1 LVTSRSRI
9 AFGYLAFA
17 GLALL
22 VYGPALG
29 GEFLWDDADWIRD
42 NETLRSGSGLW
53 RIWFEPGAVIQYYP
67 LTYTTWWLDYQLW
80 GLSEV
85 AMHVENVLLHAGNAL
100 MFTLLLR
107 RLKLPGAWFAGLVF
121 LLHPVHSESVAWLV
135 ERKNTLSAAFYL
147 GACHQWLTHLVQPS
161 RGASLRTALLFV
173 AALLAKTATLMLPVT
188 LFAIAIWHRR
198 EWRSCVRN
206 LLPFVLMAVAA
217 AIVTI
222 VMERGEGAVGHD
234 WALTFAERVALLG
247 QVVGFYL
254 SKLLWPVG
262 LSFSYAKWGV
272 ADSAMQWLPTLLLF
286 AALAASLFAVLR
298 LRKTVGIACSMAL
311 WIYVANVLPVSG
323 LVDYY
328 CLRYA
333 FVADHFQYLPSLGP
347 IALVCCGGAFMLRQ
361 VPVGVGVAA
370 SLSIMLAILT
380 WNRASIYQ
388 DLEGLWRNTIAA
400 EPDAWLAQSNLGNL
414 LDRKHGPGAG
424 IEHHRRALAVYP
436 DAFEANNA
444 VGNEHARRGEYAGA
458 KQLFDRALQVRPD
471 DPLTFNNLGAMYGMQ
486 RNYKD
491 ALRCF
496 EEGYRR
502 APNNRD
508 LLRNMAVVLS
518 QSPDAS
524 VRDGERAL
532 ALANQLNNVP
542 EPSLADEHVLF
553 SARLL
558 ASDRRSAI
566 SLGERVMY
574 RARREGNQ
582 QLMERVGAQL
592 QRLRR

>member
-1 LVTSRSRI
+1 VVTSRSRI
-9 AFGYLAFA
+9 ALCYLAFA
-17 GLALL
+17 ALALL

-29 GEFLWDDADWIRD
+29 GEFLWDDTDWIRD
-42 NETLRSGSGLW
+42 NETLRSASGLW
-53 RIWFEPGAVIQYYP
+53 RIWSEPGAVIQYYP

-85 AMHVENVLLHAGNAL
+85 VMHVENVLLHAGNAL

-147 GACHQWLTHLVQPS
+147 GACHQWLTHLVQPA
-161 RGASLRTALLFV
+161 RGTSLRTALLFL

-198 EWRSCVRN
+198 EWRSSIRA
-206 LLPFVLMAVAA
+206 LLPFVLMAFAA
-217 AIVTI
+217 ATVTI
-222 VMERGEGAVGHD
+222 IMERGEGAVGHD

-254 SKLLWPVG
+254 SKLLLPLE

-272 ADSAMQWLPTLLLF
+272 ADSAMHWLPTIVLLVG
-286 AALAASLFAVLR
+286 LAASLLAVLR
-298 LRKTVGIACSMAL
+298 TTKPAVIACSLAL

-328 CLRYA
+328 YLRYA
-333 FVADHFQYLPSLGP
+333 FVADHFQYLSSLGP
-347 IALVCCGGAFMLRQ
+347 IALLCCGGAFLMRK
-361 VPVGVGVAA
+361 VPACAGVAA
-370 SLSIMLAILT
+370 SLTIMLAIVT

-388 DLEGLWRNTIAA
+388 DLEGLWRATIAT
-400 EPDAWLAQSNLGNL
+400 EPDAWLAQGNLGNL
-414 LDRKHGPGAG
+414 LDRKNGLGAG
-424 IEHHRRALAVYP
+424 IEHHRRAIAIYP

-444 VGNEHARRGEYAGA
+444 VGNDHARRGEFAAA
-458 KQLFDRALQVRPD
+458 KLLFDRAMQVRPD
-471 DPLTFNNLGAMYGMQ
+471 DPLTFNNLGAMHGMQ

-491 ALRCF
+491 ALRWF
-496 EEGYRR
+496 EEGHQR

-518 QSPDAS
+518 QSPDAA
-524 VRDGERAL
+524 VRDGQRAL
-532 ALANQLNNVP
+532 AFANQLNDVS

-553 SARLL
+553 SARIL

-582 QLMERVGAQL
+582 SLVERVAAQL
-592 QRLRR
+592 QNLRR

>member
-1 LVTSRSRI
+1 MVTSRSRI
-9 AFGYLAFA
+9 VFCYLAFA
-17 GLALL
+17 ALALL

-29 GEFLWDDADWIRD
+29 GEFLWDDTDWIRD
-42 NETLRSGSGLW
+42 NETLRSVSGLW

-80 GLSEV
+80 GLSEGV
-85 AMHVENVLLHAGNAL
+85 MHVENVLLHAGNAL

-107 RLKLPGAWFAGLVF
+107 RLHLPGAWFAGLVF

-161 RGASLRTALLFV
+161 RGASLRTALLFL

-198 EWRSCVRN
+198 EWRSSIRT
-206 LLPFVLMAVAA
+206 LLPFMLIAVAA
-217 AIVTI
+217 AAVTI

-254 SKLLWPVG
+254 SKLLLPFG

-272 ADSAMQWLPTLLLF
+272 ADSAMHWLPTVLLIST
-286 AALAASLFAVLR
+286 LAASLFAVWR
-298 LRKTVGIACSMAL
+298 MRKPAVIGCSMAL

-328 CLRYA
+328 YLRYA

-347 IALVCCGGAFMLRQ
+347 IALLCCGGAFLMRK
-361 VPVGVGVAA
+361 VSARAVVAA
-370 SLSIMLAILT
+370 SLSILLAVLT
-380 WNRASIYQ
+380 WSRASIYQ
-388 DLEGLWRNTIAA
+388 SLEGLWRATIAA

-414 LDRKHGPGAG
+414 LDRKNGPGAG
-424 IEHHRRALAVYP
+424 IDHHRRAIAIYP
-436 DAFEANNA
+436 DSFEANNA
-444 VGNEHARRGEYAGA
+444 VGNDHVRRGEFAAA
-458 KQLFDRALQVRPD
+458 KLLFDRAMQVRPD
-471 DPLTFNNLGAMYGMQ
+471 DPLTFNNLGAMHGMQ

-491 ALRCF
+491 ALRWF
-496 EEGYRR
+496 EGGHQR
-502 APNNRD
+502 APSNRD

-518 QSPDAS
+518 QSPDAA
-524 VRDGERAL
+524 VRDGQRAL
-532 ALANQLNNVP
+532 ALAKQLNDVS

-553 SARLL
+553 CARLL

-592 QRLRR
+592 QELRR

>member
-1 LVTSRSRI
+1 MTARSRI
-9 AFGYLAFA
+9 AFGYLVFA
-17 GLALL
+17 VVALL

-29 GEFLWDDADWIRD
+29 GEFLWDDTDWIRD
-42 NETLRSGSGLW
+42 NETLRSASGLW

-67 LTYTTWWLDYQLW
+67 LTYTTWWLDYHLW

-85 AMHVENVLLHAGNAL
+85 VMHVENVLLHVGNAV
-100 MFTLLLR
+100 MFAMLLR
-107 RLKLPGAWFAGLVF
+107 RLALPGAWFAGLVF

-147 GACHQWLTHLVQPS
+147 GACHQWFTHLVQPS
-161 RGASLRTALLFV
+161 RGAWLRTALLFV

-188 LFAIAIWHRR
+188 LFAIAFWHRR
-198 EWRSCVRN
+198 EWRSCVRD
-206 LLPFVLMAVAA
+206 LLPLVLMAGAA
-217 AIVTI
+217 AVVTI

-234 WALTFAERVALLG
+234 WALTLSERVALLG
-247 QVVGFYL
+247 QAVGFYL
-254 SKLLWPVG
+254 SKIILPFG
-262 LSFSYAKWGV
+262 LSFSYAKWAVTGSV
-272 ADSAMQWLPTLLLF
+272 MHWLPTLLLL
-286 AALAASLFAVLR
+286 AALAASVLAVFR
-298 LRKTVGIACSMAL
+298 LRKVVPFACSMAL
-311 WIYVANVLPVSG
+311 WVYVANLLPVSG

-328 CLRYA
+328 YLRYA

-347 IALVCCGGAFMLRQ
+347 IVLICCGGAFLLRK
-361 VPVGVGVAA
+361 VPAGLGVAA
-370 SLSIMLAILT
+370 VLSVTLAVLT
-380 WNRASIYQ
+380 WSRASIYK
-388 DLEGLWRNTIAA
+388 DTEGLWRATIAA

-414 LDRKHGPGAG
+414 LDRKDGPGAG
-424 IEHHRRALAVYP
+424 IEHHRRAIAVYP
-436 DAFEANNA
+436 DAFEAINA
-444 VGNEHARRGEYAGA
+444 VGNEHARRAEYGDA
-458 KQLFDRALQVRPD
+458 KKLFDRAMQVRPND
-471 DPLTFNNLGAMYGMQ
+471 SLTFQNLGAMYGMQ
-486 RNYKD
+486 RNYLD

-496 EEGYRR
+496 EEGHRL
-502 APNNRD
+502 APDNRD
-508 LLRNMAVVLS
+508 LMRNLAVVLS

-532 ALANQLNNVP
+532 ALANRLNSVA

-553 SARLL
+553 RARLL

-582 QLMERVGAQL
+582 QLVERVGAQL